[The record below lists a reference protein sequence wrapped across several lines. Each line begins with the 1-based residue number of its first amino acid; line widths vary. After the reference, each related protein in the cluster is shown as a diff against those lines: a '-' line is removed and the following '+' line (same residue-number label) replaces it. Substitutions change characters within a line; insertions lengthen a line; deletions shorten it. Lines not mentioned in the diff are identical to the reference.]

1 MKLIEHNNW
10 KEFLFTEIFDIQKGF
25 YNKKPP
31 CFEEGNIPFIGAS
44 DSNNGITGFTDYGTI
59 KANSKIGYG
68 KNEPIDRK
76 IFKGN
81 AICVTNN
88 GSVGYAY
95 YQVSDFTCTHDVN
108 PLYLLNH
115 ELNRYIAMFLIACI
129 EKQRVCFAYA
139 RKWRPKRMVNSRIML
154 PATAE
159 GTPDWQFMEAYMK
172 QQEQAILKPTIER
185 LCKRLI
191 TNELM
196 GGGKL
201 SNLTWKE
208 FVFGEEFSITATGSG
223 IDKNKLITGEGDTPY
238 ITRTDCLNG
247 IDGFIPE
254 QASKYRMDEGNVIT
268 IGLDT
273 QTVFYQ
279 PKAFYTG
286 QNIQI
291 IRHPQLD
298 KYNAMFI
305 IVAIQKLVERFSWG
319 SYGATLTRLRKSRI
333 YLPANK
339 DGQPDFAFMSSFMQQ
354 VEQDILG
361 TTLRYFADK
370 QQITPPHAN
379 NEINWQVFLIRDI
392 LTISAGK
399 RLTKADMQIGN
410 RPFIGATDNYINNG
424 ITEWVNNTNES
435 IDQNLLGVNYNGS
448 VGEVF
453 YHPYE
458 CIFSDDVKRLH
469 LKKQL
474 DSKYILLFIK
484 TAIVQQKIKYA
495 YGYKF
500 NEQRMLKQP
509 IMLPCTPEGTPD
521 WLYMENYMRHIE
533 SQQIVKYLQHYTK
546 YIAD

>member
-1 MKLIEHNNW
+1 MMNLIEHNNW

-154 PATAE
+154 PATIE

-185 LCKRLI
+185 LCKQLI
-191 TNELM
+191 TNGLT

-254 QASKYRMDEGNVIT
+254 QASKYCMDEGNVIT

-361 TTLRYFADK
+361 TTLSYFADK
-370 QQITPPHAN
+370 QQITPHAN
-379 NEINWQVFLIRDI
+379 DRINWKTFLIRDV

-410 RPFIGATDNYINNG
+410 RPFIGATDSYINNG

-469 LKKQL
+469 LKDL
-474 DSKYILLFIK
+474 PDSKYIMLFIK
-484 TAIVQQKIKYA
+484 TAIVQQKVKYA

-509 IMLPCTPEGTPD
+509 IMLPFTSDGTPD
-521 WLYMENYMRHIE
+521 WKYMDSYMRHIE
-533 SQQIVKYLQHYTK
+533 SQQILKYLQHYKTCSCS
-546 YIAD
+546 

>member
-1 MKLIEHNNW
+1 M
-10 KEFLFTEIFDIQKGF
+10 
-25 YNKKPP
+25 
-31 CFEEGNIPFIGAS
+31 S
-44 DSNNGITGFTDYGTI
+44 D
-59 KANSKIGYG
+59 
-68 KNEPIDRK
+68 
-76 IFKGN
+76 
-81 AICVTNN
+81 
-88 GSVGYAY
+88 
-95 YQVSDFTCTHDVN
+95 
-108 PLYLLNH
+108 
-115 ELNRYIAMFLIACI
+115 
-129 EKQRVCFAYA
+129 
-139 RKWRPKRMVNSRIML
+139 
-154 PATAE
+154 
-159 GTPDWQFMEAYMK
+159 
-172 QQEQAILKPTIER
+172 
-185 LCKRLI
+185 
-191 TNELM
+191 
-196 GGGKL
+196 
-201 SNLTWKE
+201 LTWKE
-208 FVFGEEFSITATGSG
+208 FVFGDEFSITATGSG
-223 IDKNKLITGEGDTPY
+223 IDKNKLIKGEGENPY

-298 KYNAMFI
+298 KHNAMFL

-333 YLPANK
+333 YLPANQ
-339 DGQPDFAFMSSFMQQ
+339 DGEPDFAFMSSFMQQ

-361 TTLRYFADK
+361 TTLSYFADK

-379 NEINWQVFLIRDI
+379 NRINWKTFLIRDV

-410 RPFIGATDNYINNG
+410 RPFIGATDSFINNG

-469 LKKQL
+469 LKDL
-474 DSKYILLFIK
+474 PDSKYIMLFIK
-484 TAIVQQKIKYA
+484 TAIVQQKVKYA

-509 IMLPCTPEGTPD
+509 IMLPFTSDGIPD
-521 WLYMENYMRHIE
+521 WKYMDSYMRHIE
-533 SQQIVKYLQHYTK
+533 SRQILKYLQHYKTCSCS
-546 YIAD
+546 

>member
-1 MKLIEHNNW
+1 MIGLENINWQIFKIGDIMQIENCKCQKVSILKDGDTPYVGATNNNNGVLKFVER
-10 KEFLFTEIFDIQKGF
+10 KESLLTKGNCIVF
-25 YNKKPP
+25 I
-31 CFEEGNIPFIGAS
+31 CDGEGSIGLSVYKHEDFIG
-44 DSNNGITGFTDYGTI
+44 TTTV
-59 KANSKIGYG
+59 K
-68 KNEPIDRK
+68 
-76 IFKGN
+76 
-81 AICVTNN
+81 
-88 GSVGYAY
+88 VGRCP
-95 YQVSDFTCTHDVN
+95 Q
-108 PLYLLNH
+108 
-115 ELNRYIAMFLIACI
+115 LNRYNAMFITTVADTVRGKYNFGYKRN
-129 EKQRVCFAYA
+129 EKNL
-139 RKWRPKRMVNSRIML
+139 KRETIML

-185 LCKRLI
+185 LCKQLI
-191 TNELM
+191 TNELT

-379 NEINWQVFLIRDI
+379 NLINWQVFLIRDI

-474 DSKYILLFIK
+474 DSKYLLLFIK

-521 WLYMENYMRHIE
+521 WQYMENYMRHIE

-546 YIAD
+546 YIAY

>member
-1 MKLIEHNNW
+1 MQ
-10 KEFLFTEIFDIQKGF
+10 T
-25 YNKKPP
+25 
-31 CFEEGNIPFIGAS
+31 
-44 DSNNGITGFTDYGTI
+44 TDY
-59 KANSKIGYG
+59 
-68 KNEPIDRK
+68 
-76 IFKGN
+76 
-81 AICVTNN
+81 
-88 GSVGYAY
+88 
-95 YQVSDFTCTHDVN
+95 
-108 PLYLLNH
+108 
-115 ELNRYIAMFLIACI
+115 
-129 EKQRVCFAYA
+129 QRV
-139 RKWRPKRMVNSRIML
+139 N
-154 PATAE
+154 
-159 GTPDWQFMEAYMK
+159 
-172 QQEQAILKPTIER
+172 
-185 LCKRLI
+185 
-191 TNELM
+191 
-196 GGGKL
+196 GGGGRL

-208 FVFGEEFSITATGSG
+208 FYFTDIFTEIQRGKRIKKA
-223 IDKNKLITGEGDTPY
+223 DHKLGNTPY
-238 ITRTDCLNG
+238 VSSTANSNG
-247 IDGFIPE
+247 IDGFLGNE
-254 QASKYRMDEGNVIT
+254 SSVRRFENCLTLANSGSVGSAFFHSYEFVASDHVTKLKRAG
-268 IGLDT
+268 
-273 QTVFYQ
+273 
-279 PKAFYTG
+279 P
-286 QNIQI
+286 
-291 IRHPQLD
+291 D
-298 KYNAMFI
+298 KYAYLFMIPI
-305 IVAIQKLVERFSWG
+305 INRLSEKYGFNREINDERIK
-319 SYGATLTRLRKSRI
+319 REKI
-333 YLPANK
+333 ILPANE

-361 TTLRYFADK
+361 ATLRYFADK

-521 WLYMENYMRHIE
+521 WQYMESYMRHIE

-546 YIAD
+546 YIAY